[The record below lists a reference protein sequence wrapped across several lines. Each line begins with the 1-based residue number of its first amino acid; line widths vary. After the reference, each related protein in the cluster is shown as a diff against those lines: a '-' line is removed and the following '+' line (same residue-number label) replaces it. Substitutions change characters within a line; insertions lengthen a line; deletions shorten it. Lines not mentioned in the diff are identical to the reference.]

1 MEVEELKS
9 ISDDIKS
16 EPLEEKS
23 NADNNDKKEIF
34 GIYPML
40 PSKKYNWA
48 KRKELRKF
56 EQELLKGKHLDI

>member
-34 GIYPML
+34 RINLIL
-40 PSKKYNWA
+40 PTKKYNWA
-48 KRKELRKF
+48 KRRELKKY
-56 EQELLKGKHLDI
+56 EQEILKGEH